1 MVAVAVAV
9 VGEHMGPTSRSRFL
23 ARWPGVNDLPFDP
36 VATRHGPTVM
46 RVVRAV
52 LGPTA
57 DADDAWAET
66 YLAALRAWPDL
77 CPDSNVEGWLVTIAH
92 RKAIDVV
99 RRRRR
104 HAVPTGDAPERPG
117 ADRIPEPVD
126 THLWAALDRLPD
138 KQRQC
143 VAYHHVAGLPHAEV
157 ARIVG
162 GSEAA
167 ARKASSDG
175 IRRLRGELAST
186 EEGP

>member
-1 MVAVAVAV
+1 MN
-9 VGEHMGPTSRSRFL
+9 T
-23 ARWPGVNDLPFDP
+23 LPFDP

-77 CPDSNVEGWLVTIAH
+77 RPDSNVEGWLVTIAH

-104 HAVPTGDAPERPG
+104 HAVPTGDAPEHATARDRPAHDG
-117 ADRIPEPVD
+117 IPEPAD
-126 THLWAALDRLPD
+126 THLWEALDRLPD

-157 ARIVG
+157 AGIVG
-162 GSEAA
+162 GSVEA

-175 IRRLRGELAST
+175 IRRLRADLHRDDGS
-186 EEGP
+186 PR

>member
-1 MVAVAVAV
+1 MN
-9 VGEHMGPTSRSRFL
+9 S
-23 ARWPGVNDLPFDP
+23 LPFDP
-36 VATRHGPTVM
+36 IATCHGATVL

-57 DADDAWAET
+57 DAEDAWAET

-77 CPDSNVEGWLVTIAH
+77 EHDRNVEGWLVTIAH

-99 RRRRR
+99 RRRSRR
-104 HAVPTGDAPERPG
+104 AVPVGDAPERPG
-117 ADRIPEPVD
+117 ADGIPEPAD
-126 THLWAALDRLPD
+126 SRLWSALEALPP

-157 ARIVG
+157 AALVG
-162 GSEAA
+162 GTEAA

-175 IRRLRGELAST
+175 IRRLRTTL
-186 EEGP
+186 EGHQDG